1 MKKNYYDVLGVNKNA
16 SQEDIKKA
24 YRNLSKKYHPDKT
37 GGDDTKFKEINEAYD
52 TLGDETK
59 RKQYDNPQSHFGFG
73 DWPGGFGGGFG
84 NGFGNFSTGTYS
96 NGKWAWSSHNV
107 KPMPQNIEVSI
118 EVSLTEAYYGCNKNI
133 RIGSK
138 NFNIDIPKGVTT
150 GKSIVYSGQGGKG
163 YDPFTG
169 QEKYGDLYV
178 KVIVKSTDKMYL
190 NNDGT
195 LEMVVA
201 IDWIDAILGC
211 DMDLDVFDKTVKI
224 RVPKYTQNGG
234 YVLSSGNGFP
244 KYKSNDYTN
253 LKVNFIVKMPKS
265 LEQSQI
271 DMLEA
276 IRKEIK

>member
-1 MKKNYYDVLGVNKNA
+1 MKKNYYDILGVNKNA
-16 SQEDIKKA
+16 TQDDIKKA
-24 YRNLSKKYHPDKT
+24 YRNLSKKYHPDKN
-37 GGDDTKFKEINEAYD
+37 GGDDSKFKEINEAYD

-59 RKQYDNPQSHFGFG
+59 RRQYDNPNPFAGFG
-73 DWPGGFGGGFG
+73 SNSGGF
-84 NGFGNFSTGTYS
+84 S
-96 NGKWAWSSHNV
+96 WSWNAHNMRQ
-107 KPMPQNIEVSI
+107 MPQNFEVHIEI
-118 EVSLTEAYYGCNKNI
+118 SLTEAYYGCNKNV

-138 NFNIDIPKGVTT
+138 SFNIDIPKGVTT
-150 GKSIVYSGQGGKG
+150 GKAIVYSGQGGKG
-163 YDPFTG
+163 YDPLTG

-178 KVIVKSTDKMYL
+178 KVSVRSTDKMYL

-211 DMDLDVFDKTVKI
+211 DMDLDIFDKTVNI

-234 YVLSSGNGFP
+234 YILSAGKGFP

-265 LEQSQI
+265 LTQSQI
-271 DMLEA
+271 DTLEK
-276 IRKEIK
+276 IKEEIKK